1 MSRRLRPTFVLS
13 VAWLVASAV
22 LTVLLAPRLGGRG
35 LLWLG
40 LQDLICVV
48 GCGLELRRA
57 RLLQSGQAR

>member
-1 MSRRLRPTFVLS
+1 MSRRPRPTFVLS

-40 LQDLICVV
+40 LQDIICVV

-57 RLLQSGQAR
+57 RVLQSEQAR